1 MMSDK
6 HGYIYEKGD
15 AKVIVLYKIRG
26 DECKYEICIKDQD
39 DVASISFDND
49 KSLLDLQHLINMA
62 VEDIQTKTD
71 PTTKKFNR
79 FAHIEVV

>member
-1 MMSDK
+1 MMSDN

-15 AKVIVLYKIRG
+15 VKVIILYKKCD
-26 DECKYEICIKDQD
+26 DECKYEICIKDSEE
-39 DVASISFDND
+39 VASIAFDND